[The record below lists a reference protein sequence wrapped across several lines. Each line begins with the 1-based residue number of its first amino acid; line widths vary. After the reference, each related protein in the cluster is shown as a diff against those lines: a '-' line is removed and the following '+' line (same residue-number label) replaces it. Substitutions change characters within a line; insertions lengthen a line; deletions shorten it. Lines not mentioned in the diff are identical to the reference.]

1 MHHYQNQLSQ
11 TTINN
16 NKGISNPIVTLPI
29 DQIHVILFY
38 YKKDVD
44 KLNIKIIC
52 WK

>member
-16 NKGISNPIVTLPI
+16 NNNKGIVNPMVTLPI

-38 YKKDVD
+38 YKKR
-44 KLNIKIIC
+44 C
-52 WK
+52 

>member
-16 NKGISNPIVTLPI
+16 NNKGLVNPMVTLPI

-52 WK
+52 